1 MAFDALI
8 VAFGLSRV
16 LTELNLA
23 TVFTTYSIFTIM
35 MMINAYLLFRFFRNR
50 TVP

>member
-23 TVFTTYSIFTIM
+23 NAITTYSIFTIM
-35 MMINAYLLFRFFRNR
+35 MIVNAYLLYRFFRGKA
-50 TVP
+50 VP